1 MTGVGSASIDGD
13 NSTWTNNNGLTVGNL
28 GTGTLTLSNGGKA
41 TAATAFLAKS
51 PGSIGTINIGAAPNA
66 TAEVPGTLQVPAL
79 TFGNGTGT
87 LNFNHTGDAYEF
99 APQVSGGGAITLVA
113 GKTILTADPSGF
125 TGTTTIDAG
134 AKLQFGNDTGTTAPD
149 LTYAGILAGAG
160 TMEVLANTVRLTGA
174 SFGFEGTARIDS
186 HRTLKVATS
195 GSFGGTVHADGLFRY
210 ASTATSSLTFEGAG
224 SLAVDSGRIIAVKNS
239 SGFTGTATVAHGA
252 VLQVAA
258 TGGTAVFGGAIGGAG
273 LLDVVATGTG
283 TLTGD
288 ASGFAGTVTIARGG
302 TLRIGNGGRSGLL
315 GGAVTNDGTLA
326 FDRADAS
333 SFAGTLAGSGT
344 ITTRGGIVLMTG
356 DASAF
361 AGETTVDAGATLR
374 IDDGGTSGRL
384 GGRIANSGTLTFG
397 RIDSIT
403 AANVIS
409 GGGPSNCASER

>member
-1 MTGVGSASIDGD
+1 M
-13 NSTWTNNNGLTVGNL
+13 
-28 GTGTLTLSNGGKA
+28 
-41 TAATAFLAKS
+41 
-51 PGSIGTINIGAAPNA
+51 
-66 TAEVPGTLQVPAL
+66 
-79 TFGNGTGT
+79 
-87 LNFNHTGDAYEF
+87 
-99 APQVSGGGAITLVA
+99 
-113 GKTILTADPSGF
+113 
-125 TGTTTIDAG
+125 
-134 AKLQFGNDTGTTAPD
+134 
-149 LTYAGILAGAG
+149 
-160 TMEVLANTVRLTGA
+160 
-174 SFGFEGTARIDS
+174 
-186 HRTLKVATS
+186 
-195 GSFGGTVHADGLFRY
+195 
-210 ASTATSSLTFEGAG
+210 
-224 SLAVDSGRIIAVKNS
+224 DSGRIIAVGDS

-258 TGGTAVFGGAIGGAG
+258 TGETAVFGGAIGGAG

-333 SFAGTLAGSGT
+333 SFAGTLSGSGT

-356 DASAF
+356 DSSAF

-374 IDDGGTSGRL
+374 IDDGGTGGRL

-403 AANVIS
+403 ASNVIS
-409 GGGPSNCASER
+409 GGGASNCAAER